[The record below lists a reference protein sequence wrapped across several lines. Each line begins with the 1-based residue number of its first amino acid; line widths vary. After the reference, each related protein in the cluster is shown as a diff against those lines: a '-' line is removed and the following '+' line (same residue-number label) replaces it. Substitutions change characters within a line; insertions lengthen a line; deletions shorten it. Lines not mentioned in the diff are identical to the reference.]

1 MPSHAPRH
9 AAAAPRFYISKTAI
23 YYFYIIYM
31 QVRGVAWHGLMPHA
45 APPVSFKIYSL
56 EVTTINSDKHCF
68 GGSHICGWGG
78 AKAVVGVKC
87 LIIILYFQFLVVK

>member
-31 QVRGVAWHGLMPHA
+31 QVRGVARADA
-45 APPVSFKIYSL
+45 ARRAARFIQDL
-56 EVTTINSDKHCF
+56 QLRSDHN
-68 GGSHICGWGG
+68 
-78 AKAVVGVKC
+78 
-87 LIIILYFQFLVVK
+87 QF

>member
-31 QVRGVAWHGLMPHA
+31 QVRGVAWRGVARADA
-45 APPVSFKIYSL
+45 ARRAARFIQDL
-56 EVTTINSDKHCF
+56 QLRSDHN
-68 GGSHICGWGG
+68 
-78 AKAVVGVKC
+78 
-87 LIIILYFQFLVVK
+87 QF

>member
-1 MPSHAPRH
+1 
-9 AAAAPRFYISKTAI
+9 
-23 YYFYIIYM
+23 M

-68 GGSHICGWGG
+68 GGSHNTIVDGEE
-78 AKAVVGVKC
+78 
-87 LIIILYFQFLVVK
+87 LRL